1 MNLEFH
7 YWIVLFLARKA
18 GLDAGEA
25 WTIAYSSQLTD
36 DRTYPIPLEGPVGR
50 DEVIATQSFGTSD
63 DAPTRAIRLA
73 CHFIPGVRAEASRLR
88 VDGEAGALVVTPGSP
103 TAKGLLIAAL
113 RSRDPY
119 RIGIALHAYAD
130 TWAHANFSGTLD
142 PKNAFADVD
151 PVPPLGH
158 APALRRPDLL
168 VEIWEDPRLL
178 SPYRR
183 AVNRDRFMAAARMIY
198 KYLATYARRPF
209 ADVDRVEAE
218 LHALWGRAGEKGR
231 AERFADYAIATG
243 EKPYERDA
251 WLREAGLAEAVAFD
265 PPAEGGLPRALAKA
279 LRRGDEW
286 IRTRIGGRTYPVDER
301 YYGSDL
307 ARWNAAAKAHLSA
320 FAAMSR

>member
-18 GLDAGEA
+18 GVGADEA

-36 DRTYPIPLEGPVGR
+36 DRTYPIPLDGQRGR

-63 DAPTRAIRLA
+63 DEETRAIRLA
-73 CHFIPGVRAEASRLR
+73 CHFIPGVKAEASRLR
-88 VDGEAGALVVTPGSP
+88 IDGDAGALVVTPGSP
-103 TAKGLLIAAL
+103 NAKRLLIAAL
-113 RSRDPY
+113 ESRDPY

-142 PKNAFADVD
+142 PKNAFADDD
-151 PVPPLGH
+151 PVPPIGH

-168 VEIWEDPRLL
+168 VEVWDDPRLL

-183 AVNRDRFMAAARMIY
+183 VINRDRFMAAARMIY

-209 ADVDRVEAE
+209 DDVDTVEGE
-218 LHALWGRAGEKGR
+218 LSELWGRPGAKGR
-231 AERFADYAIATG
+231 AERFADYAIATE

-251 WLREAGLAEAVAFD
+251 WLREAGLADAVAID
-265 PPAEGGLPRALAKA
+265 TPEEGGLPKVLAKA

-286 IRTRIGGRTYPVDER
+286 IRTRIGGRTYRIEDR

-307 ARWNAAAKAHLSA
+307 ARWNAAAQAHLAA
-320 FAAMSR
+320 FASLNR